1 MDDLYKYYHNSISDA
16 KTETDFS
23 DEFQQRSEN
32 KNPVPIRLCQK
43 LLTMNI
49 YWKSITQY
57 PFSLKNRNS
66 EINIRHFTT
75 K

>member
-1 MDDLYKYYHNSISDA
+1 MISNMDDLYKYYHNSISDA

-49 YWKSITQY
+49 Y
-57 PFSLKNRNS
+57 
-66 EINIRHFTT
+66 
-75 K
+75 